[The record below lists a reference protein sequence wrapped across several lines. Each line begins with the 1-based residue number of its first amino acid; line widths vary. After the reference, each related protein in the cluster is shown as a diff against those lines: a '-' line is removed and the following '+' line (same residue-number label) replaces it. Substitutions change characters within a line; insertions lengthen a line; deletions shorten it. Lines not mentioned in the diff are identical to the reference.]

1 MNPKLLR
8 VLFAFLFLLSFSF
21 LLASSYLRVK
31 ELAGAEVLVHSSC
44 SLLTRLCAEE
54 LSRGRPYV
62 VDPSS
67 LSSLEFRRKVGER
80 EVEFRIWAEDVEGR
94 KWGPF
99 GPSPPEGKQRC
110 SLLAPVSLLE
120 NLPTPGRLGLEVWW
134 A

>member
-8 VLFAFLFLLSFSF
+8 VLFAFLFFLSFSF
-21 LLASSYLRVK
+21 LLGSSYLRVK
-31 ELAGAEVLVHSSC
+31 ELAGMEVLADSSC
-44 SLLTRLCAEE
+44 SLLIRLCAEE
-54 LSRGRPYV
+54 LSSGKPYV

-80 EVEFRIWAEDVEGR
+80 EVEFRIWAEDLRGR

-99 GPSPPEGKQRC
+99 GPLPPEGKRKC

-120 NLPTPGRLGLEVWW
+120 NFPQPGRLGLEVWW